1 MTEQKPPAH
10 RQPGAKLHIRE
21 GEAVVLSTPEGEVLV
36 RHGGKAKRGGRGAT
50 GGGGASPG
58 GAGEPGPLLDPFPPP
73 RAKTLRGGNRRPR
86 PDD

>member
-36 RHGGKAKRGGRGAT
+36 RHGGKAKGRG
-50 GGGGASPG
+50 
-58 GAGEPGPLLDPFPPP
+58 
-73 RAKTLRGGNRRPR
+73 RRTT
-86 PDD
+86 